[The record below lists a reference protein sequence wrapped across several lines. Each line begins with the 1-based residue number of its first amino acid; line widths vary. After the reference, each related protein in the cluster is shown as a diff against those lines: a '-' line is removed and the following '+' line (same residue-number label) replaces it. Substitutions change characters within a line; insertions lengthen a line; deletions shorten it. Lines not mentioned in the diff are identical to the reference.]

1 MNCIKINATFETKIT
16 LILSKNKI
24 EATRTVLT
32 LMPVKVA
39 WLEIRMKKRESSLHC
54 STVTFCNSVCRRYRA
69 VGRSENLGGKTI
81 LGTLQGEDFAYIPFK
96 PREGGEIGPPVPLIP
111 TALR

>member
-69 VGRSENLGGKTI
+69 VGMSENLGG
-81 LGTLQGEDFAYIPFK
+81 EDYSRNFARRGLK
-96 PREGGEIGPPVPLIP
+96 PGGAVGPPVPLIP